1 MISLSTLYLV
11 AMVALPPLLLLSL
24 PILATE
30 KLVTLKANPVKYTE
44 IKRRN

>member
-30 KLVTLKANPVKYTE
+30 KLVTLKAHPVKHTGTD
-44 IKRRN
+44 RRN